1 MPDTPDQPQEH
12 QPQDGYAH
20 ESQPHEGQPY
30 EGRPQEHQPQDGTAQ
45 DRPAQDRPAQGSP
58 AQDSPPP
65 APWWSRP
72 GQAVQPSAPDRE
84 SASPFDQTAA
94 EPDPTAAQPSWGS
107 AADQGGAAGRGG
119 SASSDR
125 DPFAAAQPAP
135 RDEQAAIW
143 GAPAATG
150 APAWGYPSDTF
161 ATAQQGATA
170 QPGNPYATTHPGGSV
185 APKKGRGKA
194 GFAGAILATALIAGG
209 VGGVVGSEAG
219 GTGSLLDSSASLGS
233 GGTASQAV
241 DRAPTSVAGIAARVL
256 TSVVSISV
264 KSASS
269 SGTGSGV
276 VLRSDGYI
284 VTNNH
289 VVQAAATGGEITVS
303 FNDASQTDLPARIV
317 GRDPETDLA
326 VIKVDGRTL
335 SPATLGQSRS
345 LVVGDPVLAIGSP
358 LGLAGTVTSGIISA
372 LNRTVNV
379 PGENGARTPLFNA
392 VQTDAAI
399 NPGNSGGALVDSG
412 GRVIGINSAIATLG
426 GGSSS
431 PFGGETQS
439 GSIGVGFAIPVDE
452 ARSVAEELI
461 RTGKATHPAI
471 GVEAATVGEA
481 SGSGQRGARISRL
494 VASGSAQ
501 KAGLQAGDLITMIE
515 GTTVHSVDELILAI
529 REHKVGDT
537 VTVTY
542 VRGGRTD
549 TAKLTLQDKTPRQS
563 P

>member
-1 MPDTPDQPQEH
+1 MPDTTDQPQDR
-12 QPQDGYAH
+12 QPQD
-20 ESQPHEGQPY
+20 
-30 EGRPQEHQPQDGTAQ
+30 RQPQDRQPQ
-45 DRPAQDRPAQGSP
+45 DQ
-58 AQDSPPP
+58 PPP
-65 APWWSRP
+65 APWWS
-72 GQAVQPSAPDRE
+72 QSAP
-84 SASPFDQTAA
+84 A
-94 EPDPTAAQPSWGS
+94 EPTVPAASTSSWGDVPPG
-107 AADQGGAAGRGG
+107 AEPPADHDTARVGPTTAY
-119 SASSDR
+119 
-125 DPFAAAQPAP
+125 
-135 RDEQAAIW
+135 DEQAAIW
-143 GAPAATG
+143 GAPAPTG

-161 ATAQQGATA
+161 GASSPGSPA
-170 QPGNPYATTHPGGSV
+170 QPGDPYATGGYGSPSYGAGSAA
-185 APKKGRGKA
+185 APTKGRSKA
-194 GFAGAILATALIAGG
+194 AFAGALLVTALVAGAAGG
-209 VGGVVGSEAG
+209 AVGAQSSGS
-219 GTGSLLDSSASLGS
+219 GSLLDSSASLGS
-233 GGTASQAV
+233 GGSASQAV

-289 VVQAAATGGEITVS
+289 VVQAAAAGGEITVS
-303 FNDASQTDLPARIV
+303 FNDANQTDLPAQIV

-426 GGSSS
+426 GGGTS

-481 SGSGQRGARISRL
+481 AGSGQRGARISRL
-494 VASGSAQ
+494 VAGGSAQ

-529 REHKVGDT
+529 REHKVGDV

-542 VRGGRTD
+542 VRAGNTD
-549 TAKLTLQDKTPRQS
+549 TAKLTLQDKTPR
-563 P
+563 

>member
-1 MPDTPDQPQEH
+1 MSETPDQPQEH
-12 QPQDGYAH
+12 QP
-20 ESQPHEGQPY
+20 
-30 EGRPQEHQPQDGTAQ
+30 
-45 DRPAQDRPAQGSP
+45 
-58 AQDSPPP
+58 QDSPPP

-72 GQAVQPSAPDRE
+72 AP
-84 SASPFDQTAA
+84 
-94 EPDPTAAQPSWGS
+94 
-107 AADQGGAAGRGG
+107 
-119 SASSDR
+119 
-125 DPFAAAQPAP
+125 AQPAASSSP
-135 RDEQAAIW
+135 AEPTSPADGSSVATVDGSPSAASDGSPAADHHTASFGNPAAHDEQAAIW
-143 GAPAATG
+143 GAPVATG

-161 ATAQQGATA
+161 AASPGGPS
-170 QPGNPYATTHPGGSV
+170 QPGNPYATGGQGGV
-185 APKKGRGKA
+185 APQKGRSKVV
-194 GFAGAILATALIAGG
+194 FAGAILATALVAGAVGGAVGSQAGG
-209 VGGVVGSEAG
+209 N
-219 GTGSLLDSSASLGS
+219 GSLLDSSASLGS
-233 GGTASQAV
+233 GGSAAQTV

-284 VTNNH
+284 LTNNH
-289 VVQAAATGGEITVS
+289 VVQAAAAGGEITVS
-303 FNDASQTDLPARIV
+303 FNDANATDLPAQIV

-326 VIKVDGRTL
+326 VIKVEGRTL

-392 VQTDAAI
+392 IQTDAAI

-426 GGSSS
+426 SGGTS
-431 PFGGETQS
+431 PFGTEVQS

-481 SGSGQRGARISRL
+481 AGSGQRGARISRL
-494 VASGSAQ
+494 VPGGSAQ

-542 VRGGRTD
+542 VRGGNTD
-549 TAKLTLQDKTPRQS
+549 TAKLTLQDKTAR
-563 P
+563 